1 MENPNGITEPPV
13 RLPVTAST
21 LFARLTFDGHTLSIT
36 RRLWPL
42 PWHRTRRIPLRDV
55 MAVEGWTRDKNPGV
69 DGKTFHYRRVRRY
82 QGGEQFSR
90 NIRIR
95 RPRSALAD
103 RFLRF
108 QEVVNEAVVDHAR
121 SIIDARGPGAP
132 TGPAHWDAEFQ
143 ARIAHGLRTP
153 YPYADD
159 EARFKNHTL
168 LPGSALVKSGSYVL
182 HQLRLR
188 DNALLEWHRFLHGP
202 PAAPPPPT
210 RP

>member
-108 QEVVNEAVVDHAR
+108 QEVVNEAVVDTRAP
-121 SIIDARGPGAP
+121 SSTPAGPGRRPGRRTGTPSSRPGSP
-132 TGPAHWDAEFQ
+132 TGCVRPI
-143 ARIAHGLRTP
+143 RMRT
-153 YPYADD
+153 
-159 EARFKNHTL
+159 
-168 LPGSALVKSGSYVL
+168 
-182 HQLRLR
+182 
-188 DNALLEWHRFLHGP
+188 
-202 PAAPPPPT
+202 T
-210 RP
+210 RPASKTTPCFPARPW